1 MNRGKVAFYGS
12 LAFCAVSFVFVHWK
26 KENDRLEM
34 NVAVCKDKDRM
45 LRRFEEH
52 GAQSSPDWQQP
63 GTASASV
70 SAKE

>member
-1 MNRGKVAFYGS
+1 
-12 LAFCAVSFVFVHWK
+12 
-26 KENDRLEM
+26 M
-34 NVAVCKDKDRM
+34 NVAVRKDKDRM